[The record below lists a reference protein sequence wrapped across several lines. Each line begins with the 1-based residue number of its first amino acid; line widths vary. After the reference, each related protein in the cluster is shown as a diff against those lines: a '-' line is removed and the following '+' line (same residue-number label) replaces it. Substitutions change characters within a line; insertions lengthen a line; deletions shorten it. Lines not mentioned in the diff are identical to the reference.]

1 MERAGEPSCAL
12 LRAPPVSP
20 EARCAYPAP
29 PADESARFLRQDQGH
44 TPGRGIDSRPSTAE
58 SMQRVNPRAVQT
70 VFGNSV
76 RSFCGPR
83 PVHSSTAMVRP
94 MPGAGSVCAATNSCR
109 RLTPLAA
116 DMPRRHPRSLR
127 RSSGW
132 RAIVGTAPHRG
143 RRPGRE
149 AARRSAIRR
158 GPRSKGWNRFNRRR
172 LLRSDS
178 PARHPINRL
187 LSLHH
192 STHQTASNVSRE
204 SKASMHH
211 HAAGG
216 HANGVS
222 E

>member
-1 MERAGEPSCAL
+1 MQGNPPAHCFALRLCLQKRDARTLHRQPTSRLDSSDKIKGIHLQGDSLTSVNGRKHATSEPKGRADRLWECRQKL
-12 LRAPPVSP
+12 LRSATRPFLDSDCQAYAWRRVSL
-20 EARCAYPAP
+20 RCNQLMQKAYP
-29 PADESARFLRQDQGH
+29 
-44 TPGRGIDSRPSTAE
+44 
-58 SMQRVNPRAVQT
+58 
-70 VFGNSV
+70 
-76 RSFCGPR
+76 
-83 PVHSSTAMVRP
+83 
-94 MPGAGSVCAATNSCR
+94 
-109 RLTPLAA
+109 PLAA

-158 GPRSKGWNRFNRRR
+158 GPRSRGWNRFNRRR

-178 PARHPINRL
+178 PARHPINQL
-187 LSLHH
+187 VSLHH
-192 STHQTASNVSRE
+192 STRQTASNVSRE

-216 HANGVS
+216 RANGVS